1 MKSQSNTNRGSALT
15 AGKGKWQEPQ
25 ANKGQK
31 DSDKA
36 KKKDSKPWKCRTCET
51 NKHSWHDCPENP
63 DSKNYR
69 GEAEAKDNRDKKE
82 GGGAKLATLENIT
95 ALPVSPIHS

>member
-1 MKSQSNTNRGSALT
+1 MKSQFNTNRGSALT
-15 AGKGKWQEPQ
+15 AGKGK
-25 ANKGQK
+25 GQK

-36 KKKDSKPWKCRTCET
+36 KKKDSNPWKCRTCET

-69 GEAEAKDNRDKKE
+69 AEAEAKAKDNRDKKE
-82 GGGAKLATLENIT
+82 SGGVKLATLENIT